1 MATKPRRRSPS
12 LSSSSSS
19 TSYSRSPA
27 SPSSFSSSP
36 SRSRS
41 PPRPARRGRSP
52 SLPPPPSPPPP
63 RKASPPPE
71 STVLHVDHLSR
82 NVNED
87 HLKEIFGQLPSFL
100 PKSFSTVVKF
110 CALYTKCVV
119 AVVCKVIIFS
129 VLTSSL
135 LKSLNLY
142 TFFLDK
148 TNARVYAGL
157 YFTQQMPHVPKPW
170 LRAWDPGAIS
180 VLVFTFH
187 TIGTVP
193 AVIELNYTQQHCCFF
208 SSYRRCFA
216 ENYGEVIN
224 VELSMDRVVNL
235 PRGYGYVEFKNRADA
250 EKALLYLDGGQIDGN
265 VVKVRFAFPPQQ
277 RAAASPKAL
286 RPPPK
291 GDVIDYNKVGPSAE
305 KATKQQPREPYHQ
318 EEIGAVQSAGAP
330 HCLVEGWTKKGAQKS
345 QS

>member
-12 LSSSSSS
+12 LPSSSS

-41 PPRPARRGRSP
+41 LPRPAGGARSP
-52 SLPPPPSPPPP
+52 SPPPPPPPP

-87 HLKEIFGQLPSFL
+87 HLKEIF
-100 PKSFSTVVKF
+100 
-110 CALYTKCVV
+110 
-119 AVVCKVIIFS
+119 
-129 VLTSSL
+129 
-135 LKSLNLY
+135 
-142 TFFLDK
+142 
-148 TNARVYAGL
+148 
-157 YFTQQMPHVPKPW
+157 
-170 LRAWDPGAIS
+170 
-180 VLVFTFH
+180 
-187 TIGTVP
+187 
-193 AVIELNYTQQHCCFF
+193 
-208 SSYRRCFA
+208 
-216 ENYGEVIN
+216 ENYGEVVN

-265 VVKVRFAFPPQQ
+265 VVKVRFALPPQQQ

-286 RPPPK
+286 HPSPK
-291 GDVIDYNKVGPSAE
+291 RDVVDHNKVGPSAE
-305 KATKQQPREPYHQ
+305 KATKQQPRKPASPQ
-318 EEIGAVQSAGAP
+318 RKPAP
-330 HCLVEGWTKKGAQKS
+330 SPRRRSPPSRRVESPRRRPDSPPIRRRTAPSPIRRGGTPSRRPGSPIRRRSPSPPPRRLRSPKRLSPRRDRGS
-345 QS
+345 PIRRRSPLPRRRL